1 VKDNISVDIGKLE
14 QLVALANANRAL
26 MDGSLA
32 PVLQLMRS
40 HDVAVCIWQDRTNQN
55 GVGLRIIKGTDL
67 VRRSFAGDQA
77 PYKLTVIPCENLEQA
92 MALSALH
99 GDGAEPST
107 AH

>member
-1 VKDNISVDIGKLE
+1 MSENISVEIGKLE

-32 PVLQLMRS
+32 PVLQLMQS
-40 HDVAVCIWQDRTNQN
+40 HDVAVCIWQDRSSQN
-55 GVGLRIIKGTDL
+55 GIGLRIVKGTDL
-67 VRRSFAGDQA
+67 VRRSFTGDPT
-77 PYKLTVIPCENLEQA
+77 PYKLTAIPCDCLEQA

-99 GDGAEPST
+99 GDDASPST